1 MNNRIRRSGRLAVQ
15 VSRSLKTGGLVL
27 MAFLLFLP
35 GPARAAGAAGAGPAT
50 VNPADLDR
58 LLKEGGA
65 TVLNVIAGSSAWTA
79 GFRVRSVRPPGI
91 RRCCFPGLRRTGIA
105 RWFSTAGFGNAPRR
119 IRISRPRGPLVT
131 RRSGAQGRP
140 GCLERG
146 RVLRRVSRADSPDAP
161 ACSPARRAQGLAGAE
176 TAPDSPRH
184 PDARRVQARPHRGGR
199 QYSPRGASR
208 ALSGNPPRQTD
219 SGCGRPRRA
228 VVSRGVVSPE
238 KGLDAVRLFGGMRQW
253 QVFLEKESKSRGK
266 PRKNP

>member
-65 TVLNVIAGSSAWTA
+65 TVLNVISRIECLDSRIPGSICPSAGDPAVLLPRLAPDRNRPLVLYCGIRECPQADPYLAAARPLGYTKVLVLKGGLAAWKEA
-79 GFRVRSVRPPGI
+79 GFSVESPGRIPRTPRPAVRPAVLKGWLEQKRPLTVLDIRMPGAYKQGRI
-91 RRCCFPGLRRTGIA
+91 GEAVNIPLEELHERYPEIPLDKPILVVDDRGERSFLAASYLRR
-105 RWFSTAGFGNAPRR
+105 
-119 IRISRPRGPLVT
+119 
-131 RRSGAQGRP
+131 
-140 GCLERG
+140 
-146 RVLRRVSRADSPDAP
+146 
-161 ACSPARRAQGLAGAE
+161 
-176 TAPDSPRH
+176 
-184 PDARRVQARPHRGGR
+184 
-199 QYSPRGASR
+199 
-208 ALSGNPPRQTD
+208 
-219 SGCGRPRRA
+219 
-228 VVSRGVVSPE
+228 

-266 PRKNP
+266 R